1 MTTPTVNSIAELLD
15 CINQLNTQQRQI
27 IAIAA
32 PPAAGKSTL
41 AQRLVE
47 AINQKQAD
55 SGKVI
60 PMDGFHI
67 DNRVLSERGLLAR
80 KGAPETFDAQGFI
93 HLIKRLK
100 LEPEV
105 VIPLFDRERD
115 IAIAGAD
122 IVREQHKLL
131 VVEGNYLLLNS
142 APWSELHELWDLS
155 IWLEVEEAVLEQ
167 RLIERWLSYGF
178 NSEEAKAKALLN
190 DLPNARKIINESIKA
205 KYTLVIP

>member
-15 CINQLNTQQRQI
+15 CIHQLDTQRRQI

-47 AINQKQAD
+47 AINQKQTD
-55 SGKVI
+55 SAKVI
-60 PMDGFHI
+60 PMDGFHL

-80 KGAPETFDAQGFI
+80 KGAPETFDTKGFI

-100 LEPEV
+100 VEYEV

-155 IWLEVEEAVLEQ
+155 IWIEVEEAVLEQ

-205 KYTLVIP
+205 KYTLVIR